1 MRAGIR
7 TLLLAVGLPSFA
19 AASEPSG
26 PASGK
31 PPSPGAPAARRYRL
45 ATRHTP
51 TSVRTAHRH
60 LDWSNKP
67 ALYPGDA
74 GAAIVSLPSP
84 ARLEQGAL
92 AAIGAATPAGAAEHR
107 ALDRTTL
114 GTILFFTG
122 GIIGAR
128 PDSGGDLRA
137 TASAGALYPNETYA
151 VVGPLSDL
159 DAGVYHYEPKSH
171 RLTVLRSGDWR
182 GALATAAADETVRTA
197 PATVVLT
204 GILWRTAWKYGERG
218 YRHLF
223 WDSGMMLAHIL
234 AAAEAVRLP
243 ARVLGAFID
252 EDVDRLVGADGLR
265 EMSLALVA
273 LGAPASRAPSA
284 SDSSPPP
291 PLSRSLAHATAP
303 HDHPEAL
310 RYHAASRL
318 ADAAAVTGL
327 RRAQPQATARATT
340 ESLRRLPEPAPAR
353 GNPSLDAVIRRRR
366 STRRFARQSISAAE
380 LAAVLERPT
389 RGAATDFLSE
399 RSTMLEV
406 FVIVNAVDHVPP
418 GSYRYD
424 PQRNGLEPIAA
435 GDFRSAAGFLCLE
448 QALAYDASAVVFYL
462 SDLEAAGRAFGERGY
477 RLAELEAGLVAG
489 RAYLTAYAT
498 GRGATGLTFYDDEV
512 PRFFAA
518 PAAGLEALLVVA
530 VGVPRRH

>member
-7 TLLLAVGLPSFA
+7 TLLLAIGLPSFA

-26 PASGK
+26 PASEK
-31 PPSPGAPAARRYRL
+31 PPSSGAPAARRYRL

-74 GAAIVSLPSP
+74 GAVIVALPSP
-84 ARLEQGAL
+84 ARLEQAAL
-92 AAIGAATPAGAAEHR
+92 TAIGAEGTAGAAEHR
-107 ALDRTTL
+107 VLDRTTL

-137 TASAGALYPNETYA
+137 TASAGALYPNETYV
-151 VVGPLSDL
+151 VVGPLPDL

-223 WDSGMMLAHIL
+223 WDGGMMLAHIL
-234 AAAEAVRLP
+234 AAAGRLP
-243 ARVLGAFID
+243 AHVLGAFKD
-252 EDVDRLVGADGLR
+252 EEVDRLVGADGQR
-265 EMSLALVA
+265 EMSLALVT
-273 LGAPASRAPSA
+273 LGAPATASGVPSV
-284 SDSSPPP
+284 SDSSPP

-318 ADAAAVTGL
+318 GDAAAVTGL
-327 RRAQPQATARATT
+327 RRARPQARPTAAQ
-340 ESLRRLPEPAPAR
+340 SLRPLPEPAAAR
-353 GNPSLDAVIRRRR
+353 GDSSLDAVIRRRR

-389 RGAATDFLSE
+389 RGVAADFLSE
-399 RSTMLEV
+399 RPTLLEI
-406 FVIVNAVDHVPP
+406 FVIVNAVDGVPG

-424 PQRNGLEPIAA
+424 PQRNGLELIAA

-448 QALAYDASAVVFYL
+448 QALASDASAVLFYL
-462 SDLEAAGRAFGERGY
+462 SDLEAAGAAFGERGY

-489 RAYLTAYAT
+489 RAYLAAYAT

-518 PAAGLEALLVVA
+518 PAAGLDTLLVVA
-530 VGVPRRH
+530 VGVPRRHS